1 MISVER
7 SVLFENVQHHAQIP
21 PEIVHGIIMCVRS
34 AFEGGVT
41 DEDTLH
47 HIQGDVVS
55 VHITTGGE
63 VAAFSS
69 TVIGSPKDILK
80 LAEAPSEQGCYL
92 AGATVAKE
100 HQSTGLYKKMNQER
114 IDLAVARR
122 LPLVFTR
129 TQNPRVQAGVESVL
143 QSKQAE
149 GVLSGF
155 SLQKIKIP
163 GYYGS
168 MLTKTKPTHHGIEYT
183 DLDYDAGDAYA
194 LIYTLVY
201 SPTESSHEI

>member
-1 MISVER
+1 MAGVER
-7 SVLFENVQHHAQIP
+7 SVLFENVLDHTQIP
-21 PEIVHGIIMCVRS
+21 PEIVQGIILCVRS

-55 VHITTGGE
+55 VHITDNGE

-80 LAEAPSEQGCYL
+80 LPDAPSEQGCYL

-100 HQSTGLYKKMNQER
+100 HQSSGLYKNMNRER
-114 IDLAVARR
+114 IELAVAKK

-143 QSKQAE
+143 EKMKTD
-149 GVLSGF
+149 GRIVDF
-155 SLQKIKIP
+155 SFQRIKIP

-183 DLDYDAGDAYA
+183 DLDYTVGDAYA
-194 LIYTLVY
+194 LIYTLTY
-201 SPTESSHEI
+201 PQTESTHAI

>member
-1 MISVER
+1 MSGVER
-7 SVLFENVQHHAQIP
+7 SVIFEDVRNHTQIP
-21 PEIVHGIIMCVRS
+21 PEIVHGIILCVRS

-55 VHITTGGE
+55 VHITTAGE

-69 TVIGSPKDILK
+69 TMIGSPKDILK
-80 LAEAPSEQGCYL
+80 LADASSEQGCYL
-92 AGATVAKE
+92 AGATVAKD
-100 HQSTGLYKKMNQER
+100 HQGSGLYKSMNRER
-114 IDLAVARR
+114 IELAIARR

-143 QSKQAE
+143 QSMQEA
-149 GVLSGF
+149 GQLNGF

-163 GYYGS
+163 GYYGT

-183 DLDYDAGDAYA
+183 ELDYDAGDAYA